1 MRGTRGVGVTR
12 ANPSSGGMV
21 TGSYLDDVV
30 LQEYGEK
37 NHLTVKGG
45 APKRI

>member
-1 MRGTRGVGVTR
+1 
-12 ANPSSGGMV
+12 MV

-37 NHLTVKGG
+37 NHLTLDGKPRRGKGG